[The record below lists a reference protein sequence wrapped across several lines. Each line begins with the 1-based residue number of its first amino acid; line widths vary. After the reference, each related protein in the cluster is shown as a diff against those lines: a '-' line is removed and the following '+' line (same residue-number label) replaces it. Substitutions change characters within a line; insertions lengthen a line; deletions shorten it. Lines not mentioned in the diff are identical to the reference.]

1 MIMASSLVKIDIHII
16 FHVKNNGR
24 NMRSED
30 LPRIF
35 QYIGGV
41 IRGLNAIP
49 IEIGGM
55 SDHIHILTSLP
66 KAMPLTDFVRDI
78 KSNSS
83 KWIKQ
88 QHPDYKLFAWQD
100 GYAALSVS
108 PGILDKTIS
117 YIRRQNEHHQKRSFE
132 EEYKMFLEHYGI
144 AYNERYVISD

>member
-1 MIMASSLVKIDIHII
+1 
-16 FHVKNNGR
+16 
-24 NMRSED
+24 
-30 LPRIF
+30 
-35 QYIGGV
+35 
-41 IRGLNAIP
+41 
-49 IEIGGM
+49 
-55 SDHIHILTSLP
+55 
-66 KAMPLTDFVRDI
+66 MPLTDFVRDI

-100 GYAALSVS
+100 AYAALSVS

-117 YIRRQNEHHQKRSFE
+117 YIRRQNEHHQKRTFE

>member
-1 MIMASSLVKIDIHII
+1 M
-16 FHVKNNGR
+16 
-24 NMRSED
+24 SENRHTHYFPCKEQWQKYAQRR
-30 LPRIF
+30 L
-35 QYIGGV
+35 
-41 IRGLNAIP
+41 ATHIP
-49 IEIGGM
+49 INRRRNTRFECHSHRNWG
-55 SDHIHILTSLP
+55 DVRPHIHILTSLP

-117 YIRRQNEHHQKRSFE
+117 YIRRQNEHHQKRTFE

>member
-1 MIMASSLVKIDIHII
+1 MIMASSLV
-16 FHVKNNGR
+16 R
-24 NMRSED
+24 MSE
-30 LPRIF
+30 
-35 QYIGGV
+35 
-41 IRGLNAIP
+41 
-49 IEIGGM
+49 
-55 SDHIHILTSLP
+55 HIHILTSLP

-117 YIRRQNEHHQKRSFE
+117 YIRRQNEHHQKRTFE

-144 AYNERYVISD
+144 AYNKRYVISD